1 MRKEPPKQFSLE
13 VNDLFK
19 AFDGETI
26 LKKLNLKIPYGKSV
40 GIMGPSGTGK
50 SVLLKCILGLV
61 TYEGQIFNNGKL
73 LTTKNRNILF
83 GSFGMLF
90 QGSALFDSLNVWQN
104 ITFKLTSQRRVSN
117 KDALEIAIYLLK
129 DVGLTENVAQLM
141 PAELSG
147 GMQKRVALA
156 RALADNPSLLFFDEP
171 TTGLDPLTSS
181 SINELIQ
188 SFTSKKHITSLV
200 ISHDPLSINQ
210 ICDEVIFMENGEIGW
225 SGKVSE
231 MKNSKHKLLIDYLS
245 STKLKK

>member
-1 MRKEPPKQFSLE
+1 MRD
-13 VNDLFK
+13 N
-19 AFDGETI
+19 
-26 LKKLNLKIPYGKSV
+26 KINY
-40 GIMGPSGTGK
+40 
-50 SVLLKCILGLV
+50 
-61 TYEGQIFNNGKL
+61 
-73 LTTKNRNILF
+73 F

-104 ITFKLTSQRRVSN
+104 ITFKLTNKRRVSK
-117 KDALEIAIYLLK
+117 KDALERAIDLLK
-129 DVGLTENVAQLM
+129 DVGLNENVAQLM

-181 SINELIQ
+181 AINELIQ
-188 SFTSKKHITSLV
+188 SFTNKENITSLV

-231 MKNSKHKLLIDYLS
+231 MKNSKHKLLKDYLS